1 MFLYQL
7 NLPEKMAFL
16 QLAKELVIVDDN
28 KIDSE
33 EMSML
38 ILMCNEM
45 QISINDVYSI
55 EFSLE
60 LLAKQFKDDISQRIC
75 ITELILL
82 AYSNGNYH
90 PSQNILISSLQNIF
104 NFEES
109 EINQIESWVTKLSSI
124 FKEGIQLIER
134 KS

>member
-1 MFLYQL
+1 
-7 NLPEKMAFL
+7 
-16 QLAKELVIVDDN
+16 
-28 KIDSE
+28 
-33 EMSML
+33 ML

-104 NFEES
+104 NLDIS
-109 EINQIESWVTKLSSI
+109 EISQIESWVMKLSSV

-134 KS
+134 KN